1 MIKEKLLLYAIT
13 DSSCIGNRDFYEEIE
28 KALKGGVTI
37 LQLREKGLS
46 TSELTEKA
54 KKVKAVCQRYNVPLI
69 INDDVTAAID
79 SGADGVHVGAD
90 DMNVSE
96 IRRMAGDDFMIGATA
111 KTVEQALSAQSQG
124 ADYLGCGALFA
135 SSTKKNA
142 KPMTA
147 EMLREIISSVTI
159 PVVAIGGLTYD
170 NIDIIKGSGAAG
182 AAFVSAVFA
191 QTDTEAAAEKL
202 KAKMEEIINVSQT
215 L

>member
-1 MIKEKLLLYAIT
+1 MGEYYEKRKIST
-13 DSSCIGNRDFYEEIE
+13 DDRF
-28 KALKGGVTI
+28 
-37 LQLREKGLS
+37 
-46 TSELTEKA
+46 LTEKA

-96 IRRMAGDDFMIGATA
+96 IRRMAGDDFIIGATA

-124 ADYLGCGALFA
+124 AGYLGCGALFA

-191 QTDTEAAAEKL
+191 QTDTEATAEKL
-202 KAKMEEIINVSQT
+202 KAKMEEVINVSQT